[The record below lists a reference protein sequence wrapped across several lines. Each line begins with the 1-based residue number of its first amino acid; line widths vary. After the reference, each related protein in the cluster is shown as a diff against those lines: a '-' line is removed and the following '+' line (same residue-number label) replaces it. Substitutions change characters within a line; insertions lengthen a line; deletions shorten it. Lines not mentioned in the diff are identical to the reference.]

1 MRIKKPLLP
10 LHPVGLR
17 RHDNVVVL
25 TGDDKGKQGRVLRL
39 LSRRDQVVIEGV
51 NMVVKHKK
59 SAQRRTAVQL
69 QQGRFSMPAPIA
81 RSKVMLICPR
91 CNRPTRVTMELVG
104 ERRARACKKCKEFV
118 DAN

>member
-1 MRIKKPLLP
+1 MRIKRTLQP
-10 LHPVGLR
+10 LHPLGLR
-17 RHDNVVVL
+17 RHDTVIVR
-25 TGDDKGKQGRVLRL
+25 TGDDKGKQGRVIRL
-39 LSRRDQVVIEGV
+39 VSRRDQVVVEGV

-59 SAQRRTAVQL
+59 SAQQRTAVQL

-91 CNRPTRVTMELVG
+91 CNRPTRVKMEMVG
-104 ERRARACKKCKEFV
+104 ARRARACRKCQEFV